1 MDWQILLEA
10 DFLVNSFE
18 KGLTEEAI
26 KEFRCNVFKTKS
38 GIDMLNNQYG
48 YDD

>member
-18 KGLTEEAI
+18 KGLTEESI
-26 KEFRCNVFKTKS
+26 KKFRSNVFKTKS